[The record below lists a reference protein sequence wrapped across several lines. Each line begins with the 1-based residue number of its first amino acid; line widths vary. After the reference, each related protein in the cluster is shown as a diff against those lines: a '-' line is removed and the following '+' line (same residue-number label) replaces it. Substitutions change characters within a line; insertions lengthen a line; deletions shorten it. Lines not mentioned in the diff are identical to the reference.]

1 VIGRRLDSYLDLQ
14 VAGRERPFQQ
24 QSRPQ
29 DVEPLGDEGDRP
41 DASIGDCGGQR
52 GYGGSQSAPMRCSN
66 AGGFRHLL
74 ADNLP
79 GPLCYNRASQ
89 EPAIASLLHQGRQA
103 ELPVGSTE
111 WLLAVLGAV
120 AARPQA
126 APARKLAP
134 SARRERLEVLFRAS
148 GLSYGTG
155 TLDPAVELAAGARPG
170 ERAFAHFVAGIVRL
184 CAEAAALSFAPGFA
198 PDDLPRAAASVTARR
213 NQLLAVLAAA
223 AGHTRAARPLFVDPA
238 GAPEVLTQRIA
249 GRVAARL
256 SRRYL
261 ALGGPFAGLSLHHG
275 LCAIEARACG
285 TLALASFGRRRLSS
299 SAARLVENGALR
311 WRFVLVE
318 LLAGLA
324 AAQESPGAEGEMRRG
339 MDQVLRAQR
348 LPPRENRLLRRALEG
363 APSPEG
369 IAHTIASPAL
379 RRFAIEQ
386 VLLAALADRSFDKG
400 EMAFVERLAGDLGV
414 DAQEVALLQIQADEF
429 YRRNRDALVALQLAE
444 TPEGLPHALTTRL
457 SALVLDNLDRILQEI
472 RETGE
477 LAQLLAKASS
487 GTSLTSEEKGK
498 VREQLI
504 DLAKAIPALAV
515 FAAPGGMLLLPVL
528 LKLLP
533 FNLLPSSF
541 IDPPANPTRLL
552 PPARR
557 SGS

>member
-1 VIGRRLDSYLDLQ
+1 
-14 VAGRERPFQQ
+14 
-24 QSRPQ
+24 
-29 DVEPLGDEGDRP
+29 
-41 DASIGDCGGQR
+41 
-52 GYGGSQSAPMRCSN
+52 M
-66 AGGFRHLL
+66 
-74 ADNLP
+74 
-79 GPLCYNRASQ
+79 
-89 EPAIASLLHQGRQA
+89 
-103 ELPVGSTE
+103 
-111 WLLAVLGAV
+111 GAV
-120 AARPQA
+120 AARPQP
-126 APARKLAP
+126 APTRKLAR
-134 SARRERLEVLFRAS
+134 SERRERLEALLRAS

-155 TLDPAVELAAGARPG
+155 AFDPAVELAADARPG
-170 ERAFAHFVAGIVRL
+170 EGAFAHFVAGIVRL

-198 PDDLPRAAASVTARR
+198 PDDLPRAASVDARR
-213 NQLLAVLAAA
+213 NQLLAVLASVS
-223 AGHTRAARPLFVDPA
+223 GHARAARPLFVDPA

-256 SRRYL
+256 TRRYL
-261 ALGGPFAGLSLHHG
+261 ALGGPFAGLPLHHG
-275 LCAIEARACG
+275 LFTIEARACG
-285 TLALASFGRRRLSS
+285 TLALAFFSRRRFSFA
-299 SAARLVENGALR
+299 AARLVENGALR
-311 WRFVLVE
+311 WRSVLVE

-324 AAQESPGAEGEMRRG
+324 AAQETPGAEGEMRRG

-348 LPPRENRLLRRALEG
+348 LPPRENRQLRRALEG
-363 APSPEG
+363 APSPEL
-369 IAHTIASPAL
+369 IAQAIASPAL

-386 VLLAALADRSFDKG
+386 VLLAALADRAFDKG
-400 EMAFVERLAGDLGV
+400 EMAFVERLSAALGI
-414 DAQEVALLQIQADEF
+414 DPQEVALLEIQADDF
-429 YRRNRDALVALQLAE
+429 YRKNRDALVALQLAE

-477 LAQLLAKASS
+477 LAQLLAKASA

-515 FAAPGGMLLLPVL
+515 FAAPGGMLLLPIL

-552 PPARR
+552 PPART

>member
-1 VIGRRLDSYLDLQ
+1 V
-14 VAGRERPFQQ
+14 
-24 QSRPQ
+24 
-29 DVEPLGDEGDRP
+29 
-41 DASIGDCGGQR
+41 
-52 GYGGSQSAPMRCSN
+52 
-66 AGGFRHLL
+66 
-74 ADNLP
+74 
-79 GPLCYNRASQ
+79 
-89 EPAIASLLHQGRQA
+89 SLLHQGRQA

-111 WLLAVLGAV
+111 WLLAVVGAV

-126 APARKLAP
+126 APTRNLVR
-134 SARRERLEVLFRAS
+134 SERRDRLETLLRAC

-155 TLDPAVELAAGARPG
+155 TLDPAVELAADARPG
-170 ERAFAHFVAGIVRL
+170 ERAFAHFVAGMVRL
-184 CAEAAALSFAPGFA
+184 CAEAAALSSAPGFA
-198 PDDLPRAAASVTARR
+198 PDDLPRATSVAARR

-223 AGHTRAARPLFVDPA
+223 AGHVRAAQPLFVDPA

-261 ALGGPFAGLSLHHG
+261 SLGGPFAGLPLHHG

-299 SAARLVENGALR
+299 SAARLVDNGALH
-311 WRFVLVE
+311 WRLVLLQ

-324 AAQESPGAEGEMRRG
+324 AAQESPGAEGGMRRG
-339 MDQVLRAQR
+339 MEKVLRGQR
-348 LPPRENRLLRRALEG
+348 LPPRENRQLRRALEG
-363 APSPEG
+363 APSPEL
-369 IAHTIASPAL
+369 IANTVASPAL

-386 VLLAALADRSFDKG
+386 VLLAALADRTFDKG
-400 EMAFVERLAGDLGV
+400 EMAFVERLAAALGI
-414 DAQEVALLQIQADEF
+414 DAQEVALLENQADDF
-429 YRRNRDALVALQLAE
+429 YRTNRDALVALQLAE

-477 LAQLLAKASS
+477 LAQLLAKASA

-515 FAAPGGMLLLPVL
+515 FAAPGGMLLLPIL

-541 IDPPANPTRLL
+541 VDPPANPARLL

>member
-1 VIGRRLDSYLDLQ
+1 
-14 VAGRERPFQQ
+14 
-24 QSRPQ
+24 
-29 DVEPLGDEGDRP
+29 
-41 DASIGDCGGQR
+41 
-52 GYGGSQSAPMRCSN
+52 
-66 AGGFRHLL
+66 
-74 ADNLP
+74 
-79 GPLCYNRASQ
+79 
-89 EPAIASLLHQGRQA
+89 
-103 ELPVGSTE
+103 LPVGSTE
-111 WLLAVLGAV
+111 WLLAVVGAV
-120 AARPQA
+120 AARPQV
-126 APARKLAP
+126 APAQRLARA
-134 SARRERLEVLFRAS
+134 ARRERLEAMLRAS

-155 TLDPAVELAAGARPG
+155 AVDPAVELAPDARPG
-170 ERAFAHFVAGIVRL
+170 ERAFAHFVAGMVSL

-198 PDDLPRAAASVTARR
+198 PDDLPRTASVAARR
-213 NQLLAVLAAA
+213 NQLLAILAGV
-223 AGHTRAARPLFVDPA
+223 AGHLRAARPLFVDPA
-238 GAPEVLTQRIA
+238 GAPEILTERIA

-261 ALGGPFAGLSLHHG
+261 ALGGPFAGLPLHHG

-285 TLALASFGRRRLSS
+285 TLALASFGRRRLSL

-311 WRFVLVE
+311 WRFILVE
-318 LLAGLA
+318 LLAALA
-324 AAQESPGAEGEMRRG
+324 AAQEAPGAAGEMRRG

-348 LPPRENRLLRRALEG
+348 LPPRENRLLRRALES
-363 APSPEG
+363 APAADV
-369 IAHTIASPAL
+369 IAQSIHSAAM

-386 VLLAALADRSFDKG
+386 VLLAALADRTFDKS
-400 EMAFVERLAGDLGV
+400 EMAFVSRLATALGI
-414 DAQEVALLQIQADEF
+414 DAQEVALLEIQADDF
-429 YRRNRDALVALQLAE
+429 YRDNRDALVALQLAE

-477 LAQLLAKASS
+477 LAQLLAKASA
-487 GTSLTSEEKGK
+487 GNSLTSEEKGK

-552 PPARR
+552 PPARK

>member
-1 VIGRRLDSYLDLQ
+1 
-14 VAGRERPFQQ
+14 
-24 QSRPQ
+24 
-29 DVEPLGDEGDRP
+29 
-41 DASIGDCGGQR
+41 
-52 GYGGSQSAPMRCSN
+52 M
-66 AGGFRHLL
+66 
-74 ADNLP
+74 
-79 GPLCYNRASQ
+79 
-89 EPAIASLLHQGRQA
+89 
-103 ELPVGSTE
+103 PVGSTE
-111 WLLAVLGAV
+111 WLLAVVGAV
-120 AARPQA
+120 AARPQS
-126 APARKLAP
+126 APARTLAR
-134 SARRERLEVLFRAS
+134 SERRERLEALLRAS

-155 TLDPAVELAAGARPG
+155 ALDPAVELAPDARPG

-198 PDDLPRAAASVTARR
+198 PDELPRGDAVAARR

-223 AGHTRAARPLFVDPA
+223 GGHARAARPLFVDPIE
-238 GAPEVLTQRIA
+238 APEVLTQRIA

-261 ALGGPFAGLSLHHG
+261 ALGGPFAGLPLHHG

-285 TLALASFGRRRLSS
+285 TLALASFGRRRLSAYS
-299 SAARLVENGALR
+299 ARLVETGALR
-311 WRFVLVE
+311 WRLILVE
-318 LLAGLA
+318 LLAALA
-324 AAQESPGAEGEMRRG
+324 AAQEAPGAEGDMRRG

-348 LPPRENRLLRRALEG
+348 LPPRENRQLRRALEA
-363 APSPEG
+363 APSPEV
-369 IAHTIASPAL
+369 IAQAIASPAL

-386 VLLAALADRSFDKG
+386 VLLAALADRTFDKG
-400 EMAFVERLAGDLGV
+400 EMAFVERLAAALGI
-414 DAQEVALLQIQADEF
+414 DSQEVGLLEIQADDF
-429 YRRNRDALVALQLAE
+429 YRKNRDALVALQLAE

-477 LAQLLAKASS
+477 LAQLLAKASA

-515 FAAPGGMLLLPVL
+515 FAAPGGMLLLPIL

-541 IDPPANPTRLL
+541 IDPPANPRPLL

>member
-1 VIGRRLDSYLDLQ
+1 
-14 VAGRERPFQQ
+14 
-24 QSRPQ
+24 
-29 DVEPLGDEGDRP
+29 
-41 DASIGDCGGQR
+41 
-52 GYGGSQSAPMRCSN
+52 M
-66 AGGFRHLL
+66 
-74 ADNLP
+74 
-79 GPLCYNRASQ
+79 
-89 EPAIASLLHQGRQA
+89 
-103 ELPVGSTE
+103 PVGSTE
-111 WLLAVLGAV
+111 WLLAVVGAV
-120 AARPQA
+120 AARPQS
-126 APARKLAP
+126 APARTLAR
-134 SARRERLEVLFRAS
+134 SERRDRLEALLRAS

-155 TLDPAVELAAGARPG
+155 ALDPAVELAPDARPG

-198 PDDLPRAAASVTARR
+198 PDELPRGDAVAARR

-223 AGHTRAARPLFVDPA
+223 GGHARAARPLFVDPIE
-238 GAPEVLTQRIA
+238 APEVLTQRIA

-261 ALGGPFAGLSLHHG
+261 ALGGPFAGLPLHHG

-285 TLALASFGRRRLSS
+285 TLALASFGRRRLSAYS
-299 SAARLVENGALR
+299 ARLVETGALR
-311 WRFVLVE
+311 WRLILVE
-318 LLAGLA
+318 LLAALA
-324 AAQESPGAEGEMRRG
+324 AAQEAPGAEGDMRRG
-339 MDQVLRAQR
+339 MDQVLRA
-348 LPPRENRLLRRALEG
+348 L
-363 APSPEG
+363 G
-369 IAHTIASPAL
+369 IDS
-379 RRFAIEQ
+379 
-386 VLLAALADRSFDKG
+386 
-400 EMAFVERLAGDLGV
+400 
-414 DAQEVALLQIQADEF
+414 QEVGLLEIQADDF
-429 YRRNRDALVALQLAE
+429 YRKNRDALVALQLAE

-477 LAQLLAKASS
+477 LAQLLAKASA

-515 FAAPGGMLLLPVL
+515 FAAPGGMLLLPIL

-541 IDPPANPTRLL
+541 IDPPANPRPLL